1 MAIRNIKKTKFNLKK
16 MKKRID
22 RSSNSDCSS
31 NMEKVTVTIHELET
45 LILLLSSKDEE
56 VVIDSLQNIDKNCSK
71 DCKTLVKIFNLNI
84 LDKIMT
90 VSIKS
95 DVLFIKRFSLKIV
108 AELCQL
114 VYIKSLEQISSFVD
128 EFKTIFCETN
138 DQFLLEYSS
147 NILQHIMRDPKICV
161 LLQNDEKFIQRVVDL
176 INSTKDVDVYSSL
189 LQVRFFF

>member
-1 MAIRNIKKTKFNLKK
+1 

-22 RSSNSDCSS
+22 RSNSDCS
-31 NMEKVTVTIHELET
+31 NMEPVTVTIHELET
-45 LILLLSSKDEE
+45 LVLLLSSKEEE
-56 VVIDSLQNIDKNCSK
+56 VVIDALNNLDKNCCK
-71 DCKTLVKIFNLNI
+71 DCKTLVKIFNLNV

-114 VYIKSLEQISSFVD
+114 VKALEKISSFFD
-128 EFKTIFCETN
+128 EFKHFFCEST

-147 NILQHIMRDPKICV
+147 NILQHIMNDPKICAF
-161 LLQNDEKFIQRVVDL
+161 LQNDEKFIKRVVDL
-176 INSTKDVDVYSSL
+176 INSTKDVDVYSNV
-189 LQVRFFF
+189 LQVRFFFS